1 MLRGYSIKAAMALS
15 ARALLTLVACAAL
28 ALTACA
34 GSPREA
40 PVDPERTVASV
51 DHPDP
56 RSVLADAITS
66 SLYGELDSARRA
78 VDEAL
83 ALAMDRTTLALGL
96 EARAWILLLSGSDE
110 EARRALDESAAVG
123 APSSPGR
130 AVLEFRLAATKDLA
144 AAKERAALAVAQGI
158 GERAER
164 AIAVMLGEADLRD
177 LPIDTPE
184 AAAEYATYL
193 AGYGMS
199 PSAALPAATGSTE
212 PPVVVVT
219 EPESHGADDTTVQV
233 ARLACRDALSRRPS
247 LRVVD
252 ADSRRAALDELELS
266 LAGSPAVRRDLALG
280 ELFSADYVA
289 SGSVVAADS
298 GWLIAYSLS
307 SAKDGHIV
315 ASDFSMAA
323 DHRAIMAAASRFAAS
338 VDGLAP

>member
-40 PVDPERTVASV
+40 PVDPERTVAAV
-51 DHPDP
+51 DRPDP
-56 RSVLADAITS
+56 RSVLAGAITS

-199 PSAALPAATGSTE
+199 PAAATGSTE